1 MEVSLPAEQVAEMRG
16 ERDLAQQRVAALEE
30 RVAELR
36 RESEESAAASR
47 EREDQLRRELKES
60 AAASRERED
69 QLRREHEESAAGLRR
84 ELEESA
90 AVLRRERD
98 EFLQRA
104 VSAEA
109 TVVTLWRVL
118 SRTPLRRRRG
128 V

>member
-84 ELEESA
+84 E
-90 AVLRRERD
+90 RD

>member
-36 RESEESAAASR
+36 RESE
-47 EREDQLRRELKES
+47 ES